1 MAKTPFKM
9 KGYSYAGKSP
19 VKDDKEFPGLLPE
32 VTVSGG
38 KKTVP
43 GSFIQDER
51 GSSVAGS
58 SVEHN
63 KLRKKQKNRDKK
75 LTSSEEAR
83 LKVLNTKTEQAYWA
97 QEKLKK

>member
-1 MAKTPFKM
+1 MEKTPFKM

-19 VKDDKEFPGLLPE
+19 MKDNEEFPGLLPE

-58 SVEHN
+58 SVEHA
-63 KLRKKQKNRDKK
+63 KLRKKQKNRDKN
-75 LTSSEEAR
+75 LTSSEQAR
-83 LKVLNTKTEQAYWA
+83 LKILNTKTEKAYW
-97 QEKLKK
+97 EHKKN